1 LEKRMFT
8 PIKKLIKST
17 PVIGP
22 LLVQA
27 KAQKVKSSADY
38 WDQRYQSGGN
48 SGPGSYNRLAE
59 FKADVL
65 NRFVADHNIAS
76 VIEFGCGDGSQ
87 LKLAHYPAY
96 LGIDVSTKA
105 VELCRTTFANDPS
118 KRFLLSAALEPG
130 TTADLALSL
139 DVIYHLTENTVYEAY
154 MHRLFQSALRF
165 VIIYSSNMDQ
175 PSEAKHVRHRR
186 FIPWVERNQPH
197 WVLHSTIKNAYP
209 WDLAEPDQTSFA
221 DFYVFSPRQT
231 AV

>member
-1 LEKRMFT
+1 MFT
-8 PIKKLIKST
+8 PIKKFIKST

-27 KAQKVKSSADY
+27 RAQKVKNSADY
-38 WDQRYQSGGN
+38 WDQRYKSGGN

-59 FKADVL
+59 FKANFL
-65 NRFVADHNIAS
+65 NRFVADQNIAS
-76 VIEFGCGDGSQ
+76 VIEFGSGDGSQ

-96 LGIDVSTKA
+96 LGIDVSAKA

-118 KRFLLSAALEPG
+118 KNFIISSELEPG

-139 DVIYHLTENTVYEAY
+139 DVIYHLTENSVYEAY

-165 VIIYSSNMDQ
+165 VIIYSSNMEQ
-175 PSEAKHVRHRR
+175 PWEAKHVRHRHFTR
-186 FIPWVERNQPH
+186 WVERNQPH

-209 WDLAEPDQTSFA
+209 WDPADPDQTSFA
-221 DFYVFSPRQT
+221 DFYVFARRQT
-231 AV
+231 PN